1 MPAKAVVELRADGCN
16 AEIIQTQG
24 EVWDEADRTGR
35 AETRSRGDQRASSCL
50 SGAWRKGVWYRRR
63 PAALEAHV
71 SCPGLHSRSDGTPLM
86 RLICW
91 G

>member
-35 AETRSRGDQRASSCL
+35 AETRSRGDQRAVKLLGVIL
-50 SGAWRKGVWYRRR
+50 S
-63 PAALEAHV
+63 
-71 SCPGLHSRSDGTPLM
+71 
-86 RLICW
+86 
-91 G
+91 